1 MGGPGNADIF
11 LRNIDLMK
19 HATNRRVPNAP
30 AVTGLQTNMSSLIWD
45 DLPLLQ
51 FTPTRLR
58 QVSIPRCTSITIQ
71 VSYLYTAV
79 PGAAPWPI
87 VTIRDGSV
95 ASNAPLTTFNGFE
108 LIPGAM
114 ISFEADQQELEQ
126 EHFLDPT
133 EFWAFLN
140 NILQVRLHICY
151 GVFK

>member
-1 MGGPGNADIF
+1 MADIF
-11 LRNIDLMK
+11 LRNIDLM
-19 HATNRRVPNAP
+19 HHVVNRRAPNAP
-30 AVTGLQTNMSSLIWD
+30 SMEQLKTRISSLIWD
-45 DLPLLQ
+45 DIPLVQ

-58 QVSIPRCTSITIQ
+58 QSSIPRCTSITIQ
-71 VSYLYTAV
+71 ISYLYTAV

-95 ASNAPLTTFNGFE
+95 ATNAPLVTFNGFE

-114 ISFEADQQELEQ
+114 ISFEADEKELEE

-133 EFWAFLN
+133 EFYAFLN
-140 NILQVRLHICY
+140 NILAVRLHICY